1 MNSDTNSSS
10 IQDQLLRECR
20 AMAKHAFASGLKLP
34 GSLVQTLENI
44 AAANAAEPDIP
55 NGDGRAADES
65 DAVGCQ
71 PADPLA
77 VTPSGQ
83 TIQQLVQ
90 IHGRLADLVAPATP
104 RTILLLSDEAAR
116 GGFWQFLGPVPLI
129 RRMMFMAMTSLVAL
143 IAISLTEAVNGD
155 PRNFSLF
162 SNHGIPLLLNEMFL
176 LSAAGI
182 GASFA
187 ALFQASRYVQEGTF
201 DPMSE
206 STYWIRF
213 VLGLLAGTTL
223 AGLVPIETFAKG
235 ALSGSTGFPTMGKPL
250 LALLGGFSAVLVYRI
265 LNRLIDTVDSLV
277 RGSNKDLIMAQQ
289 QTAKARAAE
298 YTAERRMQ
306 MLARLATL
314 RKQLSSGANTQQL
327 EHELDKIQQ
336 DLVSPEGAGSAMILL
351 GETLDIADLSVPS
364 RVDKAD
370 RGTALLAEDNS
381 TPGFEEQPDPL
392 QVVRT

>member
-1 MNSDTNSSS
+1 MSSDANAIS

-44 AAANAAEPDIP
+44 VAANVAKPDSQ
-55 NGDGRAADES
+55 NKEDHSADEIDTDKGQS
-65 DAVGCQ
+65 AGRLTLTQ
-71 PADPLA
+71 
-77 VTPSGQ
+77 SGQ

-90 IHGRLADLVAPATP
+90 IHGKLADLVAPATP
-104 RTILLLSDEAAR
+104 RTILLLSEEAAR

-129 RRMMFMAMTSLVAL
+129 RRMMFMAMASLVTL
-143 IAISLTEAVNGD
+143 IAISLTESVNGD

-162 SNHGIPLLLNEMFL
+162 SNSGLPLLLNEMFL

-201 DPMSE
+201 DPMCE

-223 AGLVPIETFAKG
+223 AGLVPIETFATTS
-235 ALSGSTGFPTMGKPL
+235 APAGFPTMGKPL

-277 RGSNKDLIMAQQ
+277 RGSTKDLVVAQQ

-306 MLARLATL
+306 MLAKLATL
-314 RKQLSSGANTQQL
+314 RKQLNSGANPQEL
-327 EHELDKIQQ
+327 ELELDRIQQ
-336 DLVSPEGAGSAMILL
+336 DLVSPEGAGYMATMLIA
-351 GETLDIADLSVPS
+351 ETPAIESVPS
-364 RVDKAD
+364 PPPRGKAARVPVSLVEADTAFDHPSEQKA
-370 RGTALLAEDNS
+370 LARAD
-381 TPGFEEQPDPL
+381 
-392 QVVRT
+392 